1 LGGQV
6 LPSQPGQEEGGWSAH
21 YAEFFKT
28 VEINSTLYRQLNEF
42 QDNSWIK
49 KARDLE
55 SFEYSVKVPQL
66 VTHRSMI
73 EGDLERT
80 AFWAS
85 CFQKTCLKPLAKEGP
100 LYLRPSSALALLQKR

>member
-6 LPSQPGQEEGGWSAH
+6 YLVNLAKKNRGWSAH

-28 VEINSTLYRQLNEF
+28 VEINSTFYRQPNEF

-55 SFEYSVKVPQL
+55 SFEYSVKVPQR

-73 EGDLERT
+73 EGDLERI
-80 AFWAS
+80 AFWES

-100 LYLRPSSALALLQKR
+100 L